1 MIVTL
6 MAYDSCEHDGNFEDI
21 HDSNFILKE
30 NSVDQQKISS
40 RTHLATLTLLTEE
53 FTYNSKSCGKY
64 L

>member
-6 MAYDSCEHDGNFEDI
+6 MAYDSCRHDGNFEDI

-30 NSVDQQKISS
+30 ISVVQQKISS
-40 RTHLATLTLLTEE
+40 RAYLATPILLTEE
-53 FTYNSKSCGKY
+53 FTYSANSCGKY